1 MKIALIGIN
10 SKYIHKNLAIYAL
23 YSYVRDLELDI
34 DLLEFSINES
44 LDKIFY
50 KINRGKYD
58 VICFTTYVWNKEIVL
73 KLSENLKTINNNLK
87 IVLGG
92 PEISEA
98 YLVYSFIDHLIIGEG
113 EISFRKLLES
123 KFELPKLLRNIDE
136 YIDLNKQTFVYEG
149 LLDQLENKIIYYEGS
164 RGCPFRCTYCLS
176 GTDNTLRLKSAE
188 KILEEIE
195 SLVKNGVKQV
205 KFIDRTFNA
214 DVTWAK
220 SIVEGLF
227 KLSDFNC
234 NFHFE
239 ISLDKM
245 NDILLNLLQDSPDK
259 LFQLE
264 IGIQTTN
271 QDTLRAIKR
280 TNDFVKIK
288 ERIEFLLSRGNL
300 HLHTDLIAGL
310 PYEDLDSFKKS
321 FNEIYELKAQM
332 LQVGFLKVI
341 PNTVMYKDANIYG
354 IEYRN
359 YPPYEIL
366 RNNWLS
372 SDDLLEIKYVEEAI
386 DSFYN
391 KKYFR
396 QTFIYLIEITDNHFN
411 MFRSMGKVLFN
422 LENILSLNDKYEFL
436 YKFIISYYPKVNNNT
451 IFALLQL
458 DWCLT
463 NNNKRLPYFLRFE
476 KSMDD
481 FITLPIDVTFSGH
494 DISLITQKS
503 TKYKLN
509 YNNKWS
515 IFEYPEIEKIQ

>member
-1 MKIALIGIN
+1 MKIAIIGIN

-23 YSYVRDLELDI
+23 YSHVKDLELDI
-34 DLLEFSINES
+34 DLFEFSINEA

-50 KINRGKYD
+50 KINKGKYD
-58 VICFTTYVWNKEIVL
+58 VLCFATYVWNKEIIL
-73 KLSENLKTINNNLK
+73 KIAENLKIINSNLK

-92 PEISEA
+92 PEISEV

-123 KFELPKLLRNIDE
+123 KFEMPKLLRNIDE
-136 YIDLNKQTFVYEG
+136 HIDLNEQPFVYENI
-149 LLDQLENKIIYYEGS
+149 LDQLENKIIYYEGS

-176 GTDNTLRLKSAE
+176 GSDNNLRLKSAE
-188 KILEEIE
+188 KILKEIE
-195 SLVKNGVKQV
+195 LLVKNGVKQV

-214 DVTWAK
+214 NVIWSK
-220 SIVEGLF
+220 SIVEGLL
-227 KLSDFNC
+227 KLQDYNC

-239 ISLDKM
+239 VSLDKM
-245 NDILLNLLQDSPDK
+245 NDTLVNLLHESPDK

-271 QDTLRAIKR
+271 KDSLKAINR
-280 TNDFVKIK
+280 NNDFVKIK
-288 ERIEFLLSRGNL
+288 ERIKLLLSNGNL

-341 PNTVMYKDANIYG
+341 PNTVMYKDAISYG

-366 RNNWLS
+366 KNSWLS

-396 QTFIYLIEITDNHFN
+396 QTFIYLISITNQHFN
-411 MFRSMGKVLFN
+411 MYRDMGEILFN
-422 LENILSLNDKYEFL
+422 MENILSLNDKYEFL
-436 YKFIISYYPKVNNNT
+436 YNFIINYFPNIDKDL
-451 IFALLQL
+451 IFALLQI

-463 NNNKRLPYFLRFE
+463 NKNKRMPYFLRFT

-481 FITLPIDVTFSGH
+481 FITLPIDISFSGH
-494 DISLITQKS
+494 DISEINLKS
-503 TKYKLN
+503 TKYRFN
-509 YNNKWS
+509 YNDTWS
-515 IFEYPEIEKIQ
+515 IFDYPEIEKLK